1 MVKRQREPHWLNRT
15 IVDSVH
21 TDQLR
26 EHGGLAGI
34 RDRNALESALA
45 RGRNKWNYGEEND
58 LAVLAAAYGFAFVR
72 SHPYSDG
79 NKRVAFL
86 AIAAFLDIN
95 GHDLQATDAD
105 VVTQMMGLA
114 AGQISEDEFAD
125 WIWEHMTA

>member
-15 IVDSVH
+15 IVDSLH

-34 RDRNALESALA
+34 RDRNVLESALA
-45 RGRNKWNYGEEND
+45 RGRKKWNYGEEND
-58 LAVLAAAYGFAFVR
+58 LAVLAAAYGFAFVT
-72 SHPYSDG
+72 SHPYRDG
-79 NKRVAFL
+79 NKRVGFL

-105 VVTQMMGLA
+105 VVTQMLGLA
-114 AGQISEDEFAD
+114 AGQISEPALAD
-125 WIWEHMTA
+125 WIREHMTA

>member
-1 MVKRQREPHWLNRT
+1 VVKRQKEPHWLNRT

-45 RGRNKWNYGEEND
+45 RGRNKWNSGEGNA
-58 LAVLAAAYGFAFVR
+58 LAVLAAAYGLAFVT
-72 SHPYSDG
+72 SHPYRDG
-79 NKRVAFL
+79 NKRIGFL

-105 VVTQMMGLA
+105 VVTQMLGLA
-114 AGQISEDEFAD
+114 AGQISEPELAD
-125 WIWEHMTA
+125 WIRDHMTA